1 MVNTAIQLTI
11 DYENS
16 KMALPR
22 VPVSTFLSSA
32 KASLEIATQK
42 GSPVTFVIGNESA
55 DLDSICSAVTLAYLR
70 TFSPSSSS
78 SSRTTYIPL
87 SNLPRADLSLRTELQ
102 PVLSRANLRASDLI
116 TLSDFSPKALKV
128 ENTRWVLVDH
138 NSLRGELGTVFG
150 KRVVGCV
157 DHHDEEG
164 KVRPV
169 EECERE
175 GEMRVLKKAGSCASL
190 VVEWARKSWDEM
202 TKGGGEGQRKM
213 DRELAYLALAPVLID
228 TYALKSDKT
237 TDTDRETAS
246 YLEGLIKE
254 GYDREAFFDEVM
266 KAKEDINDLSIRDI
280 LRKDYKQWSKPHIV
294 VGISSVVKN
303 MEWVVEKAGGKEQ
316 FLEEVKEWMK
326 EKELNPFLLMS
337 AYMEEGHLKRELFTF
352 GTGTFGADFIKKFEL
367 VGGEALGLKTWKDG
381 SMDSVG
387 KEEAMAC
394 WEVTKVE
401 NSRKQ
406 VAPLVCRILGL

>member
-1 MVNTAIQLTI
+1 
-11 DYENS
+11 
-16 KMALPR
+16 MAPPR
-22 VPVSTFLSSA
+22 VPVSAFLSSA

-70 TFSPSSSS
+70 TFFPSSSS
-78 SSRTTYIPL
+78 SSCPTYIPL
-87 SNLPRADLSLRTELQ
+87 SNLPRADLSLRSELQ
-102 PVLSRANLRASDLI
+102 PVLSRANLRPSDLI

-138 NSLRGELGTVFG
+138 NSLKGELGTVFG

-157 DHHDEEG
+157 DHHDEDG
-164 KVRPV
+164 TVRPV

-175 GEMRVLKKAGSCASL
+175 GEMRVVKKAGSCASL

-202 TKGGGEGQRKM
+202 RKGGEEGSKKM

-228 TYALKSDKT
+228 TYSLKSDKT
-237 TDTDRETAS
+237 TDIDRETAG
-246 YLEGLIKE
+246 YLEGLIKDGEE

-266 KAKEDINDLSIRDI
+266 KAKEDIDGLSMRDI
-280 LRKDYKQWSKPHIV
+280 LRKDYKQFSRRYIV
-294 VGISSVVKN
+294 VGISSVVKD
-303 MEWVVEKAGGKEQ
+303 MEWVIEKAGGKEQ
-316 FLEEVKEWMK
+316 FLEEVRAWVK
-326 EKELNPFLLMS
+326 EKGLNPFLLMS
-337 AYMEEGHLKRELFTF
+337 ASMKDGHLKRQLFAF
-352 GTGTFGADFIKKFEL
+352 GTGTCGTDFIKKFEMIGAE
-367 VGGEALGLKTWKDG
+367 VFGLKTWKDG
-381 SMDSVG
+381 SLDSVG
-387 KEEAMAC
+387 KEESMAC

-406 VAPLVCRILGL
+406 VAPIVSRVLGL